1 MNQALAYLFKSW
13 FTAAVV
19 FPIGYTFYYIYFL
32 PNPDGMI
39 WLWCMIAVPGTVV
52 CSFFCCLASYA
63 CFLIIERYTKN
74 IPVLK
79 IMLCLANLLI
89 GGIVYLLYI
98 WLGNNSYYSISF
110 AFCYWLA
117 LSSFIWLYRLKP
129 RITN

>member
-39 WLWCMIAVPGTVV
+39 WLWCMIAVPVAVV
-52 CSFFCCLASYA
+52 GSLPCCLAAYV
-63 CFLIIERYTKN
+63 CFLAIERYSKN
-74 IPVLK
+74 IPVQK
-79 IMLCLANLLI
+79 MMLCLSNLLI

-98 WLGNNSYYSISF
+98 WLANNSYYSISF
-110 AFCYWLA
+110 VFCYWLV
-117 LSSFIWLYRLKP
+117 LSGCIWLYRLKP
-129 RITN
+129 RTTN